1 MIGDAGLELHARFEV
16 ADEQL
21 VLDYEVRNGTPRD
34 VYLLNRLYRS
44 TPAWQMGPDLVYIE
58 LISGTKTVR
67 LFKKLADLPKG
78 VNVTSPVAPFVTPL
92 RAGGTFHETVRV
104 PLPIREYLEYSMR
117 GPRPAGEP
125 KIAVYQTVTFT
136 LGYYWKVE
144 GTREE
149 TRQIQGTE
157 VVMPIGPRD
166 KRPEFGVLESGT
178 VRLEVPVVLPLAEP
192 GHQ

>member
-16 ADEQL
+16 AGEHL

-34 VYLLNRLYRS
+34 AYLLNRLYRS
-44 TPAWQMGPDLVYIE
+44 VPTLQIAPDVVYVELVPG
-58 LISGTKTVR
+58 SRTVR
-67 LFKKLADLPKG
+67 LFKKLADLPEG
-78 VNVTSPVAPFVTPL
+78 VTVTAPVAPFVTPL

-104 PLPIREYLEYSMR
+104 PLPVREYLEYSMR
-117 GPRPAGEP
+117 GPQPAGEP
-125 KIAVYQTVTFT
+125 HTALFQNVSFT

-149 TRQIQGTE
+149 TRQIQGTQ

-166 KRPEFGVLESGT
+166 KRPEFGLLESGP
-178 VRLEVPVVLPLAEP
+178 VRLDVSVVLPPELAHP
-192 GHQ
+192 

>member
-1 MIGDAGLELHARFEV
+1 MIGDAGLELHAHFEV
-16 ADEQL
+16 AGQNL

-44 TPAWQMGPDLVYIE
+44 MPTWHLGPDVIYIE
-58 LISGTKTVR
+58 LIPGTKTVR

-92 RAGGTFHETVRV
+92 KAGGTFHETVRI
-104 PLPIREYLEYSMR
+104 PLPVREYLEYSR
-117 GPRPAGEP
+117 SGPRPPAEAP
-125 KIAVYQTVTFT
+125 TAVFERVTFT

-149 TRQIQGTE
+149 VRQIQGTE

-166 KRPEFGVLESGT
+166 RRPEFGLLESGP
-178 VRLEVPVVLPLAEP
+178 VRLDVPVALPPAETRP
-192 GHQ
+192 

>member
-1 MIGDAGLELHARFEV
+1 MIGDAGLELHAHFEV
-16 ADEQL
+16 AGQNL
-21 VLDYEVRNGTPRD
+21 VLDYEVRNGTARD

-44 TPAWQMGPDLVYIE
+44 MPTWHLGPDVIYIE
-58 LISGTKTVR
+58 LIPGTKTVR

-92 RAGGTFHETVRV
+92 KAGGTFHETVRI
-104 PLPIREYLEYSMR
+104 PLPVREYLEYSMR
-117 GPRPAGEP
+117 GPRPAAEAP
-125 KIAVYQTVTFT
+125 TAVFERVTFT

-149 TRQIQGTE
+149 VRQIQGTE

-166 KRPEFGVLESGT
+166 KRPEFGLLESGP
-178 VRLEVPVVLPLAEP
+178 VRLDVPVALPPAETHP
-192 GHQ
+192 

>member
-1 MIGDAGLELHARFEV
+1 MIGDAGLALHARFEI
-16 ADEQL
+16 AAEHL

-44 TPAWQMGPDLVYIE
+44 TPWHLGPDVIYIE
-58 LISGTKTVR
+58 LVPGTKTVR

-104 PLPIREYLEYSMR
+104 PLPVREYLEYARR
-117 GPRPAGEP
+117 GPKPAGEEP
-125 KIAVYQTVTFT
+125 TVVFQNVSFT
-136 LGYYWKVE
+136 LGYYVKVE

-166 KRPEFGVLESGT
+166 KRPEFGVLESGP
-178 VRLEVPVVLPLAEP
+178 VRLEVPVVLAAPEASRP
-192 GHQ
+192 